1 MTTAIGAYATAAA
14 LKTLANISDSAD
26 DSLIGS
32 ICDRVNQ
39 YIETTTGRV
48 LAPISSTTYLYDGDG
63 TNTLFLPLPTDKAP
77 IGGIR
82 ALTLVE
88 IALYTGAS
96 YTTVTS
102 GEYFLRNQLGM
113 TGPYQRLMLSDKGTY
128 RTFPPGYATVR
139 LTGTAGWA
147 AIPDD
152 ITDVAL
158 VIAQRAWNARQVG
171 YQDVAGVD
179 EMGRPSV
186 ARFVSGRD
194 KEILRSYRLEM
205 VLA

>member
-1 MTTAIGAYATAAA
+1 MTSAVGSYATAGA
-14 LKTLANISDSAD
+14 LKALIGTTVTTD
-26 DSLIGS
+26 DSLLAD

-39 YIETTTGRV
+39 YVESTTGRV
-48 LAPISSTTYLYDGDG
+48 LAPIASTTYLYDGDG
-63 TNTLFLPLPTDKAP
+63 TNSLFLPLPVDKAP
-77 IGGIR
+77 IGGIQ

-88 IALYTGAS
+88 IQSGTGAG
-96 YTTVTS
+96 YATVTA
-102 GEYFLRNQLGM
+102 GEYFLRNRLGM
-113 TGPYQRLMLSDKGTY
+113 TGPYQRLYLSDVGTY
-128 RTFPPGYATVR
+128 RAWPRGYATVR

-152 ITDVAL
+152 LIDTAL
-158 VIAQRAWNARQVG
+158 VIAQRAWNGRQVG
-171 YQDVAGVD
+171 YQDVVGTD

-194 KEILRSYRLEM
+194 REILRKYTLEM